1 MTKCIKIC
9 LAVLLM
15 TLSFLPMQANA
26 EDRWIKSE
34 VFEDGITYFD
44 SQTATYHPENNTVT
58 GWIGTGGTQPNG
70 ALSDM
75 EEVTIYLS
83 TKTYVNN
90 KIITYEPKIHTFV
103 DISSEV
109 SHAEKILRPDCAA
122 EELAAYACKK
132 AGAEDVF
139 SVPENRWQWIYSTD
153 IFTNTYARDTLKV
166 DRDKKLVEFYCKQVA
181 INDGKYHET
190 RPITYVR
197 CDLTDNTVS
206 YTYDKKNW
214 KTQLAYPGSEAEKL
228 LDFAKTQ
235 L

>member
-15 TLSFLPMQANA
+15 TLSFLPMQASA

-58 GWIGTGGTQPNG
+58 GWIGTGGTRPNG

-83 TKTYVNN
+83 TKTYVMN
-90 KIITYEPKIHTFV
+90 KMLSYNSNIHTFV
-103 DISSEV
+103 DISSRI
-109 SHAEKILRPDCAA
+109 SHAEKRLLPDSTA
-122 EELAAYACKK
+122 EQLAAYACKK

-139 SVPENRWQWIYSTD
+139 SVPENRWQWIFSTD
-153 IFTNTYARDTLKV
+153 VFTNTYARDTLKV
-166 DRDKKLVEFYCKQVA
+166 DRDKKQVEFYWKRSVA
-181 INDGKYHET
+181 PDGIY
-190 RPITYVR
+190 RDIIYVR

-206 YTYDKKNW
+206 YMDDKQNW
-214 KTQLAYPGSEAEKL
+214 QTKLAYPGSEAEKL